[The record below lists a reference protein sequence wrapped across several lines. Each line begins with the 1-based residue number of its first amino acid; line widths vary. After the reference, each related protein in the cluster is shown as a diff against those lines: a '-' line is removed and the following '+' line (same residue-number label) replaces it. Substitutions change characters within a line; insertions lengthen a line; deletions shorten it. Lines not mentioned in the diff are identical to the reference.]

1 MPSKFRMAQLYASK
15 QATIESIIPQEW
27 TPTAKAFY
35 VRALRKAAKTRRHRR
50 GASPT
55 PRSGSPVRSKHLTK
69 RPKHMSQMNLFSLD
83 NASPLAPSPDQP
95 DDTSGDAVV
104 AEMEKWSA
112 LSSSTVA
119 PFCVDGL
126 VDEFALVSSLKD
138 SFPLHH
144 TVFRQ
149 CASHFP
155 LPHEGNSGD
164 VFSMAKSRS
173 TCNTQPFMLRLLT
186 RTATNKKLYK
196 PKVPDIWKR
205 YQAKYKGMRIYVDG
219 EGSSDSESSDSSDSD
234 SSCDE

>member
-1 MPSKFRMAQLYASK
+1 LLMPTFADLHLSALANLHLVYTETWWTIRPAVHNSTISIFVPGIFTKMPSKFRMIQLYASK

-27 TPTAKAFY
+27 IPTAKAFY
-35 VRALRKAAKTRRHRR
+35 VRALPRAAKMRRHRR

-55 PRSGSPVRSKHLTK
+55 PRSGSPVRSKKLTK

-104 AEMEKWSA
+104 AEMEKWFA
-112 LSSSTVA
+112 LPSSTVA

-149 CASHFP
+149 CASHS
-155 LPHEGNSGD
+155 PHEGNSEN
-164 VFSMAKSRS
+164 VFSMA
-173 TCNTQPFMLRLLT
+173 
-186 RTATNKKLYK
+186 
-196 PKVPDIWKR
+196 
-205 YQAKYKGMRIYVDG
+205 
-219 EGSSDSESSDSSDSD
+219 
-234 SSCDE
+234 